1 MDLEKNESFIFLFMP
16 FLTLSSFP
24 DCKLSYIK
32 GRYCYVQNQQA
43 LYPQQNHI
51 RNSIVESRSCMMWG
65 IKLKRWVALDGFLN
79 LVTHRWISETL
90 GTPWNALYRNFG
102 GRAVGL
108 CLFKCSKEF
117 RLPLPKKKVKPFL
130 LEPHLLLSCLCWIKE
145 RRNVKAVRQWANG
158 LRPVSCPS
166 FFLLIEPWFCSGWPW
181 AWPER
186 MTRDIAKPIKTIPSS
201 SIRPST
207 SQPPFQ
213 GGYHQHV
220 FHFLPV
226 RCKRKDAG
234 ELLRTFCFLYRWESS
249 GWLSP
254 FSFLLAVNLHVM
266 VGTAAAIL

>member
-1 MDLEKNESFIFLFMP
+1 MDLEKSESFIFLFMP

-117 RLPLPKKKVKPFL
+117 RLPLPKKK
-130 LEPHLLLSCLCWIKE
+130 
-145 RRNVKAVRQWANG
+145 G
-158 LRPVSCPS
+158 
-166 FFLLIEPWFCSGWPW
+166 
-181 AWPER
+181 
-186 MTRDIAKPIKTIPSS
+186 KTIPFGTTSS
-201 SIRPST
+201 A
-207 SQPPFQ
+207 
-213 GGYHQHV
+213 
-220 FHFLPV
+220 FLPLLDQGEKE
-226 RCKRKDAG
+226 CK
-234 ELLRTFCFLYRWESS
+234 SS
-249 GWLSP
+249 KTVGKWSLSS
-254 FSFLLAVNLHVM
+254 FMSFLLSADRTL
-266 VGTAAAIL
+266 ILLGVTMGMAWEHDSWYCKTNQNNSILFH